1 MGRLL
6 GLHLL
11 PGVAVMA
18 VYVALAPV
26 LARHG
31 VPTNAALLIAFLV
44 GGWPVMLGVM
54 KRARRRGDVPLVP
67 WRARLPWWE
76 YAAWL
81 VALTAFA
88 FGVLFTLAPLLGKL
102 SAALVGSF
110 LGARVISQAPAEITD
125 PLVIVLLIVVAA
137 YTMAKGR
144 FGTEQNEAPRES
156 RLHAALIGGAMGFYD
171 GFFGPGTGSFL
182 IFLFVRVL
190 RYNFLRAS
198 AMAKLVNLTTN
209 FSAIIY
215 FFLTNHILYQIGLPM
230 AACNITGGIIG
241 SRLAIARG
249 SPFVRAVF
257 LTVVASL
264 IVGLII
270 EKIVGY

>member
-11 PGVAVMA
+11 PGAAVMA

-88 FGVLFTLAPLLGKL
+88 FGVLFTLGPPLGKL
-102 SAALVGSF
+102 EAPLVGWFPAWLSGEPVPGAPATSAAMLRATLIANLVVDGLANPLVEELYFRGYLLPRLAALGRAAPLANAALFALGHLWQPWNVPLIFALVAVEAYAVRWRRSVLISILAHCIGNTVGAILSLVG
-110 LGARVISQAPAEITD
+110 
-125 PLVIVLLIVVAA
+125 
-137 YTMAKGR
+137 
-144 FGTEQNEAPRES
+144 
-156 RLHAALIGGAMGFYD
+156 
-171 GFFGPGTGSFL
+171 
-182 IFLFVRVL
+182 
-190 RYNFLRAS
+190 
-198 AMAKLVNLTTN
+198 
-209 FSAIIY
+209 
-215 FFLTNHILYQIGLPM
+215 
-230 AACNITGGIIG
+230 
-241 SRLAIARG
+241 
-249 SPFVRAVF
+249 
-257 LTVVASL
+257 
-264 IVGLII
+264 
-270 EKIVGY
+270 